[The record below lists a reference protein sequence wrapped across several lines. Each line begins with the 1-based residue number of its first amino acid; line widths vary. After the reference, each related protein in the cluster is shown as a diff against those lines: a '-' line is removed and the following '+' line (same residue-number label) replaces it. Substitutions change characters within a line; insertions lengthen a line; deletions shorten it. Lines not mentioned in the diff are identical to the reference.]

1 MYQILGIEKTATP
14 AEIKKAYRKLA
25 LLKHPDKNP
34 DDPAAAEN
42 FQKLNKA
49 YQVLSNPKKRQ
60 KYDQFGDDGED
71 DFNSTEWLN
80 AYEYY
85 RALHPEI
92 TKQDYKRFVG
102 EYKNSEEEKQD
113 LLDFYEENDGDITG
127 ILECIMCSENE
138 DLPRFVKFFEES
150 FKLNLIEKTEA
161 YEISKDKVS
170 LMEDEKSE
178 AKKEKA
184 KLKKKKQGKENSMAD
199 LEKMILAR
207 KGNAFGGFMNYMEQ
221 KYGQGEEQLDMPNEE
236 AF

>member
-1 MYQILGIEKTATP
+1 M
-14 AEIKKAYRKLA
+14 
-25 LLKHPDKNP
+25 
-34 DDPAAAEN
+34 
-42 FQKLNKA
+42 
-49 YQVLSNPKKRQ
+49 
-60 KYDQFGDDGED
+60 
-71 DFNSTEWLN
+71 
-80 AYEYY
+80 
-85 RALHPEI
+85 
-92 TKQDYKRFVG
+92 G

-221 KYGQGEEQLDMPNEE
+221 KYGQGEEELDMPNEE